1 MGMQR
6 RVNHQRKHQWEDSPS
21 SIRLIAC
28 VLCHTAAGQKFTSP
42 IKKIKIPELSVAEQ
56 KNDKKDK
63 KPVEDTYYHMKGC
76 PRTA

>member
-28 VLCHTAAGQKFTSP
+28 ILCHTAAGQKFTSP
-42 IKKIKIPELSVAEQ
+42 IKKIKDPITGDE
-56 KNDKKDK
+56 
-63 KPVEDTYYHMKGC
+63 TYYHMKGC

>member
-28 VLCHTAAGQKFTSP
+28 ILCHTAAGQKFTSP
-42 IKKIKIPELSVAEQ
+42 IKKIKDPITNDIVYFH
-56 KNDKKDK
+56 KN
-63 KPVEDTYYHMKGC
+63 GC
-76 PRTA
+76 PNKL